1 MTFTAAADIMD
12 CAHISVH
19 CSAGKDT
26 LPMTHDISSK
36 VRRTPTWL
44 SRPAGCVLG
53 LLGFGLRAGLI
64 AWASLALYW
73 SNLPWPWARLAL
85 ALAFLAF
92 GIWALWIARRPRGLW
107 LFAAAFSAVLAWWL
121 LIPPSQ
127 DRDWRPEVA
136 VLPRAVIDG
145 DRVRLINVRNFD
157 FRSRNDFTVRH
168 EDREVQLSHL
178 TGVDFYLSFWRE
190 GPIGHTWVSFLFDN
204 APPVSISIETRPEVG
219 EGFNPLASLF
229 KQFELIYVIGDEQ
242 DLVGLRASHRDEQV
256 FLFHVMAPPKMAQ
269 RLFLIYLERVNELAK
284 RPEWY
289 HLLSN
294 SCTINIVRYM
304 NRAGREG
311 DLRVSHLLNGL
322 FDGYLFSV
330 GLLDTSMPLAE
341 LRERSRIT
349 AAAKAAEND
358 PDFSNRIRA
367 GLPTLPVPVRTQP
380 TISPAPAPTESR

>member
-1 MTFTAAADIMD
+1 MSQEST
-12 CAHISVH
+12 
-19 CSAGKDT
+19 SA
-26 LPMTHDISSK
+26 SK
-36 VRRTPTWL
+36 SMMAWL
-44 SRPAGCVLG
+44 FHPVGCLLSG
-53 LLGFGLRAGLI
+53 LSFGLRAGLV
-64 AWASLALYW
+64 AWGSLALYW
-73 SNLPWPWARLAL
+73 SNLPLPWARLAM

-92 GIWALWIARRPRGLW
+92 GIWALWISRSAKIRLA
-107 LFAAAFSAVLAWWL
+107 FAATFVVVLVWWL

-157 FRSRNDFTVRH
+157 FRSRDDFTVRH

-178 TGVDFYLSFWRE
+178 TGVDFYLSFWQK
-190 GPIGHTWVSFLFDN
+190 GPVGHTWVSFLFDN
-204 APPVSISIETRPEVG
+204 APPVSISIETRPEKG

-242 DLVGLRASHRDEQV
+242 DLVGLRASHRGEHV
-256 FLFHVMAPPKMAQ
+256 YLFHVKAPPDKAQ
-269 RLFLIYLERVNELAK
+269 RLFLIYLERINELAE

-294 SCTINIVRYM
+294 SCSINIVRYM

-311 DLRVSHLLNGL
+311 DLRMSHLLNGL

-358 PDFSNRIRA
+358 PDFSARIRA
-367 GLPTLPVPVRTQP
+367 GLPSLPMPKRATP
-380 TISPAPAPTESR
+380 IISPETTPTEPK

>member
-1 MTFTAAADIMD
+1 MTPDPAPE
-12 CAHISVH
+12 VRPR
-19 CSAGKDT
+19 SA
-26 LPMTHDISSK
+26 
-36 VRRTPTWL
+36 WL
-44 SRPAGCVLG
+44 SKPAGCLFGG
-53 LLGFGLRAGLI
+53 LSFGLRAGFV

-73 SNLPWPWARLAL
+73 SNLPWPAARLVL
-85 ALAFLAF
+85 ALAFAGF

-107 LFAAAFSAVLAWWL
+107 LFAAAFSAVLVWWL

-136 VLPRAVIDG
+136 VLPRAIVDG

-157 FRSRNDFTVRH
+157 FRSRDDFTIRY

-178 TGVDFYLSFWRE
+178 SGVDFYLSFWRE

-204 APPVSISIETRPEVG
+204 APPVSISIETRPEKG
-219 EGFNPLASLF
+219 EGFAPLASLF

-256 FLFHVMAPPKMAQ
+256 FLFHLKAPPDKAK
-269 RLFLIYLERVNELAK
+269 RLFLIYLERVNELVE

-311 DLRVSHLLNGL
+311 DLRISHLLNGL

-349 AAAKAAEND
+349 AAAKAAENN

-367 GLPTLPVPVRTQP
+367 GLPTLPAPIRAKS
-380 TISPAPAPTESR
+380 TISPATAPTEPK

>member
-1 MTFTAAADIMD
+1 MTFTLCIYNMD
-12 CAHISVH
+12 WHASMVRFFAC
-19 CSAGKDT
+19 KDT
-26 LPMTHDISSK
+26 LLMPNEIPPAG
-36 VRRTPTWL
+36 RRMPAWL
-44 SRPAGCVLG
+44 SKPTGCLFGG
-53 LLGFGLRAGLI
+53 LRFVLRAGLI

-73 SNLPWPWARLAL
+73 SNLPWPWARLVL

-107 LFAAAFSAVLAWWL
+107 PFAAAFSAVLGWWL

-136 VLPRAVIDG
+136 VLPRAVIVG

-157 FRSRNDFTVRH
+157 FRSRDDFTVRH

-204 APPVSISIETRPEVG
+204 APPVSISIETRPEKG
-219 EGFNPLASLF
+219 EGFDPLASLF
-229 KQFELIYVIGDEQ
+229 KQFELIYVIGDEH

-256 FLFHVMAPPKMAQ
+256 FLFHVKAPPDKAQ
-269 RLFLIYLERVNELAK
+269 RLFLIYLERVNELAE

-311 DLRVSHLLNGL
+311 DLRISHLLNGM

-330 GLLDTSMPLAE
+330 GLLDTSMPLAQ

-349 AAAKAAEND
+349 DAAKAAAD
-358 PDFSNRIRA
+358 DADFSNRIRA
-367 GLPTLPVPVRTQP
+367 GLPGFPVLKREAPA
-380 TISPAPAPTESR
+380 ISPAPAATEPK

>member
-1 MTFTAAADIMD
+1 
-12 CAHISVH
+12 
-19 CSAGKDT
+19 
-26 LPMTHDISSK
+26 MTHDPSSTG
-36 VRRTPTWL
+36 RRKSALL
-44 SRPAGCVLG
+44 SRPAGCVFG
-53 LLGFGLRAGLI
+53 LLSFGLRAGLV

-73 SNLPWPWARLAL
+73 SNLPWPWARVAL

-92 GIWALWIARRPRGLW
+92 GIWALWRARRPRGLW
-107 LFAAAFSAVLAWWL
+107 LFAAAFSAVLVWWL

-157 FRSRNDFTVRH
+157 FRSRDDFTVRH

-178 TGVDFYLSFWRE
+178 TGVDFYLSFWQK
-190 GPIGHTWVSFLFDN
+190 GPVGHTWVSFIFDN
-204 APPVSISIETRPEVG
+204 APPVSISIETRPEKG

-242 DLVGLRASHRDEQV
+242 DLVGLRASHRGEQV
-256 FLFHVMAPPKMAQ
+256 YLFHVKAPPDKAQ
-269 RLFLIYLERVNELAK
+269 RLFLIYLERINVLAE

-311 DLRVSHLLNGL
+311 DLRISHLLNGL

-349 AAAKAAEND
+349 DAAKAAAD
-358 PDFSNRIRA
+358 DADFSNRIRA
-367 GLPTLPVPVRTQP
+367 GLPALPVSVRATP
-380 TISPAPAPTESR
+380 AISPAPAPTEPK